1 MLSLTQTKSRCFN
14 IKNMSKDKILELDQ
28 KLSSQRQEWSSTI
41 KSLAAGLKK
50 LDGMEE
56 TIANV
61 LSSRQ
66 TLVDQIAYI
75 NVKIKQQ
82 KTKISGR
89 YREAYIRY
97 FEYDYKLGEKQKE
110 RFIENDLADDNMILS
125 HLENQLEFLRDSV
138 KTLDNMGFAIRN
150 RLALKDL

>member
-1 MLSLTQTKSRCFN
+1 
-14 IKNMSKDKILELDQ
+14 MSNEKILALDQ
-28 KLSSQRQEWSSTI
+28 KLSAQRQEWSTTI
-41 KSLAAGLKK
+41 KDLAQGLRN
-50 LDGMEE
+50 LNGMEE

-82 KTKISGR
+82 KKTIAAR

-97 FEYDYKLGEKQKE
+97 YNYDYKLGEKQKE
-110 RFIENDLADDNMILS
+110 K
-125 HLENQLEFLRDSV
+125 FL
-138 KTLDNMGFAIRN
+138 
-150 RLALKDL
+150 

>member
-1 MLSLTQTKSRCFN
+1 MSTKQ
-14 IKNMSKDKILELDQ
+14 KILEIDERLG
-28 KLSSQRQEWSSTI
+28 KQRSEWSEKI
-41 KSLAAGLKK
+41 RELAASLKYIN
-50 LDGMEE
+50 GMEE

-66 TLVDQIAYI
+66 QLVDQIAYI
-75 NVKIKQQ
+75 N
-82 KTKISGR
+82 TKIR
-89 YREAYIRY
+89 DQKAKLANRHREAYIRY

-110 RFIENDLADDNMILS
+110 KFMEADLADENTVLA
-125 HLENQLEFLRDSV
+125 HLENQLEFLRESV

>member
-1 MLSLTQTKSRCFN
+1 
-14 IKNMSKDKILELDQ
+14 MSNDKILALDQ
-28 KLSSQRQEWSSTI
+28 KLSAQRNEWSATI
-41 KSLAAGLKK
+41 RSLAQSLRNINT
-50 LDGMEE
+50 MEV
-56 TIANV
+56 TIADV

-66 TLVDQIAYI
+66 TLVDQMAYI

-82 KTKISGR
+82 KKAIAAR

-97 FEYDYKLGEKQKE
+97 YNYDYKLGEKQKE
-110 RFIENDLADDNMILS
+110 KFLENDLADDNMILS
-125 HLENQLEFLRDSV
+125 HLENQMDWLRDSV

>member
-1 MLSLTQTKSRCFN
+1 
-14 IKNMSKDKILELDQ
+14 MSNEKILALDQ
-28 KLSSQRQEWSSTI
+28 KLSAQRNEWSVTI
-41 KSLAAGLKK
+41 RNLAQSLRNINT
-50 LDGMEE
+50 MEI
-56 TIANV
+56 TIADV

-66 TLVDQIAYI
+66 TLVDQMAYI

-82 KTKISGR
+82 KNTISAR

-97 FEYDYKLGEKQKE
+97 YNYDYKLGEKQKE
-110 RFIENDLADDNMILS
+110 KFLENDLADDNMILS
-125 HLENQLEFLRDSV
+125 HLENQMDWLRDSV

>member
-1 MLSLTQTKSRCFN
+1 
-14 IKNMSKDKILELDQ
+14 MSNEKILELDK
-28 KLSSQRQEWSSTI
+28 KLSAQRAEWSNTI
-41 KSLAAGLKK
+41 RGLADGLKR
-50 LDGMEE
+50 LNTMEE

-66 TLVDQIAYI
+66 TILDQIAYV

-110 RFIENDLADDNMILS
+110 RFIENDLAEDNMILA

>member
-1 MLSLTQTKSRCFN
+1 
-14 IKNMSKDKILELDQ
+14 MSKDKILALDQ
-28 KLSSQRQEWSSTI
+28 KLSAQRQEWSTTI
-41 KSLAAGLKK
+41 RNLAQSLRNINT
-50 LDGMEE
+50 MEV
-56 TIANV
+56 TIADV

-75 NVKIKQQ
+75 NIKIKQQ
-82 KTKISGR
+82 KKTLAAR

-97 FEYDYKLGEKQKE
+97 YNYDYKLGEKQKE
-110 RFIENDLADDNMILS
+110 KFLENDLADDNMILS
-125 HLENQLEFLRDSV
+125 HLENQLDWLKDSV

>member
-1 MLSLTQTKSRCFN
+1 
-14 IKNMSKDKILELDQ
+14 MSNEKILALDQ
-28 KLSSQRQEWSSTI
+28 KLSAQRNEWSVTI
-41 KSLAAGLKK
+41 RNLAQSLRNINT
-50 LDGMEE
+50 MEI
-56 TIANV
+56 TIADV

-66 TLVDQIAYI
+66 TLVDQMAYI

-82 KTKISGR
+82 KKTIAAR

-97 FEYDYKLGEKQKE
+97 YNYDYKLGEKQKE
-110 RFIENDLADDNMILS
+110 KFLENDLADDNMILS
-125 HLENQLEFLRDSV
+125 HLENQMDWLRDSV